1 MDDHEYGMMDLT
13 QYINGRP
20 IFASNIPPH
29 LHSDLLCSHQHYEM
43 VMATVPQHNCVP
55 HPTAAAT
62 ARPSVS
68 GGGGGATLST
78 ASEMEGCGGGGVM
91 RGGGDGGNGRWPRQ
105 ETLTLLEVR
114 SQLDSKFKE
123 ANQKG
128 PLWDEVSRIM
138 SEEHGYQRSGKKC
151 REKFENL
158 YKYYKKTKE
167 GKAGRQDGKHY
178 RYFRQLEALYGKTS
192 NTISISETN
201 NIGSSNFHYNNPIN
215 NNNQESHNFH
225 HQGHKFSDS
234 LISLS
239 DSSDSDHATSFDDSE
254 LNMDNDSKEKRKKKR
269 GKRSWK
275 GKIKDFVDIQMKKL
289 IEKQEAWLEKM
300 MKTIEHKEQERI
312 LREEEWKKQESIRI
326 EKEQKFWAGERVWI
340 EARDAALIDALHKLN
355 GDQELIKVNKNA
367 SICKDM
373 NWDGINGYLIKCNKK
388 QKENCLSSYY
398 NFKNNEEGRSYCET
412 SRHVPNVQ
420 IMDPGMFQHWRDIS
434 WKFKVKLELL
444 FLYKGPDRQV
454 GAAPPPQ

>member
-13 QYINGRP
+13 QYLNGRP
-20 IFASNIPPH
+20 IFSSNIQPH
-29 LHSDLLCSHQHYEM
+29 LQSDFLCNHQHYEM
-43 VMATVPQHNCVP
+43 VMATTVPQHDNCLP
-55 HPTAAAT
+55 HPTATAT

-68 GGGGGATLST
+68 GGGGGGGVTFST
-78 ASEMEGCGGGGVM
+78 ASEMEGCGGGGGGGAM

-128 PLWDEVSRIM
+128 PLWDGVSRIM

-201 NIGSSNFHYNNPIN
+201 NIGSSNFHYNAIN
-215 NNNQESHNFH
+215 NNNQEAHNFH
-225 HQGHKFSDS
+225 PEGPKLSDS
-234 LISLS
+234 LNNLS
-239 DSSDSDHATSFDDSE
+239 DSSDSDHATSSDDSE
-254 LNMDNDSKEKRKKKR
+254 LNTDNDLKKKRKKRR

-275 GKIKDFVDIQMKKL
+275 ATIRDFVDIQMKKL

-312 LREEEWKKQESIRI
+312 LREEEWRKQESIRI
-326 EKEQKFWAGERVWI
+326 ENEQKFWAGERAWI
-340 EARDAALIDALHKLN
+340 QARDTALIDALRKLS
-355 GDQELIKVNKNA
+355 GDQELIKSNKNA

-373 NWDGINGYLIKCNKK
+373 NWDDINRIKCNKK
-388 QKENCLSSYY
+388 QKENSLSSYY

-412 SRHVPNVQ
+412 SRHVPNVHQ
-420 IMDPGMFQHWRDIS
+420 MMDPGMF
-434 WKFKVKLELL
+434 
-444 FLYKGPDRQV
+444 
-454 GAAPPPQ
+454 